1 MNRKTNMKQPRLV
14 ICWMNTLV
22 AMLLLFATAV
32 RPLATQP
39 TGSKTEKAPA
49 TTQAQGQSEASEPAF
64 VSELA
69 HDAVFSAVLSYDFNQ
84 DFCTLVR
91 PALFDQQTATSNRPL
106 TEPHFYFSYF
116 RKIFTHHIAI
126 NAP

>member
-1 MNRKTNMKQPRLV
+1 
-14 ICWMNTLV
+14 
-22 AMLLLFATAV
+22 MLLLFATAV
-32 RPLATQP
+32 RPLAAQAA
-39 TGSKTEKAPA
+39 SNKTEKTPA
-49 TTQAQGQSEASEPAF
+49 TTQTHGQSEAPEPTF

-84 DFCTLVR
+84 DFCTLAR
-91 PALFDQQTATSNRPL
+91 PALFDQQTATGNKPL